1 MNQKSKETFDPGEE
15 MVDFTSTPPEEKM
28 MVIQCPHCQ
37 KDVVM
42 SESPRIYQK
51 LSCPHCKK
59 WFAPI
64 KSDNG
69 VFTFYYLKTPKAKIP
84 GKKKRKK

>member
-1 MNQKSKETFDPGEE
+1 MNQKSKEEAGVV
-15 MVDFTSTPPEEKM
+15 VDTTTPANVM

-42 SESPRIYQK
+42 SESPIIYQK
-51 LSCPHCKK
+51 LTCPHCKD

-64 KSDNG
+64 KSENG
-69 VFTFYYLKTPKAKIP
+69 KFSFYFMKKPKAKIP
-84 GKKKRKK
+84 GKRKRRK